1 LNYSS
6 IDSAGKWHTALAV
19 LVLQFTEARAARLMR
34 PSPADWAGGQDLRI
48 GAIPVHMS
56 INYIL
61 GYFSIGVIDQL
72 KVNDSIDIEMSM
84 L

>member
-1 LNYSS
+1 
-6 IDSAGKWHTALAV
+6 
-19 LVLQFTEARAARLMR
+19 MR
-34 PSPADWAGGQDLRI
+34 PSPADWAGGQADHRDLRI

-72 KVNDSIDIEMSM
+72 KVNESIDIEMS
-84 L
+84 LL